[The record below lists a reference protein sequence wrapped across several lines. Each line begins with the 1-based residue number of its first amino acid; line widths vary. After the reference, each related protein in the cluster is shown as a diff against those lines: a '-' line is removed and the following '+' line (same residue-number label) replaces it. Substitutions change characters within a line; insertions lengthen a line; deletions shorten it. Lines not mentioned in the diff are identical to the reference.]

1 MRITINRQEALALAK
16 AAENIAP
23 GKAAK
28 DELQCVLLEA
38 GEDGKLTMAATD
50 NEVAL
55 ERRMPAE
62 IEESGSLLINAK
74 LFAGML
80 GLLDGETVTI
90 WGEDGRQVNVAGGM
104 CCYTIPI
111 LSLSNYPRAEIP
123 FPEDTVTVKNIP
135 HMAARTIFA
144 ASEDESKPAMRCVKL
159 VFTSDGLK
167 AVSYDGSRLASAK
180 GDSMGEASVSMLIP
194 AASLNKLTR
203 LVSNKDELNVGTT
216 GKCVVFMKEDF
227 LFSARLMEGKHIDDE
242 MLLQSVR
249 SAFTILTDASALYEA
264 VSSVSVA
271 AEEGDA
277 LSLLFRDNQIRVCCE
292 GKHCASSQELE
303 VVALS
308 GTPEGEYWYS
318 PGQLSQCLAALSGTL
333 ILEVGQNGVLVMRTD
348 NLVCL
353 QLSRRKPILLRTKEE
368 NQQKKAARPAA

>member
-1 MRITINRQEALALAK
+1 
-16 AAENIAP
+16 
-23 GKAAK
+23 
-28 DELQCVLLEA
+28 
-38 GEDGKLTMAATD
+38 
-50 NEVAL
+50 
-55 ERRMPAE
+55 
-62 IEESGSLLINAK
+62 
-74 LFAGML
+74 
-80 GLLDGETVTI
+80 
-90 WGEDGRQVNVAGGM
+90 
-104 CCYTIPI
+104 
-111 LSLSNYPRAEIP
+111 
-123 FPEDTVTVKNIP
+123 
-135 HMAARTIFA
+135 
-144 ASEDESKPAMRCVKL
+144 
-159 VFTSDGLK
+159 
-167 AVSYDGSRLASAK
+167 
-180 GDSMGEASVSMLIP
+180 MLIP

-227 LFSARLMEGKHIDDE
+227 LFSARLMEGEHIDDE